1 MWNRVKEPG
10 LRYVQNVEGFAGVLG
25 SLGFLLWTMGS
36 QAMLVNMR
44 SAFWG
49 ESWAAVWRTEL
60 ATKTVV
66 VIDDF
71 SPWKLCSLE
80 NPTHPQLPHVLPFPA
95 CHLKSPGSLPFLTWR
110 AVCPGFI
117 QSALAG

>member
-71 SPWKLCSLE
+71 SPCKLCSLE
-80 NPTHPQLPHVLPFPA
+80 NPTHPQHTLQSVEKGVLQAARKRRSF
-95 CHLKSPGSLPFLTWR
+95 LKRQRSRVS
-110 AVCPGFI
+110 
-117 QSALAG
+117 

>member
-1 MWNRVKEPG
+1 MWNRIAESE
-10 LRYVQNVEGFAGVLG
+10 LRYEQNVEGFAGVLG

-36 QAMLVNMR
+36 QAMLVNIR

-49 ESWAAVWRTEL
+49 ESCAAVWRTEL

-66 VIDDF
+66 VTDDF
-71 SPWKLCSLE
+71 SPWNLCSLE
-80 NPTHPQLPHVLPFPA
+80 NPTHPQPSHMLPFPA
-95 CHLKSPGSLPFLTWR
+95 RHLKSP
-110 AVCPGFI
+110 CPGFI

>member
-1 MWNRVKEPG
+1 MWNRVKELG

-25 SLGFLLWTMGS
+25 SLDFLLWTVGS
-36 QAMLVNMR
+36 QAILVNMR

-49 ESWAAVWRTEL
+49 ESCAAVWGTEL

-66 VIDDF
+66 VTGDF
-71 SPWKLCSLE
+71 SPWNVCSLE
-80 NPTHPQLPHVLPFPA
+80 NSTHPQPPHVLPFPA
-95 CHLKSPGSLPFLTWR
+95 CPLKSPASFPFHAWR